1 MGILSIQSAVAA
13 GHVGN
18 SAAVFPLQRMG
29 FEVWRVDT
37 VHFSN
42 HPAHGRHRGRVA
54 TSDDIGAL
62 LQGLEE
68 LGLWPRCEG
77 VITGY
82 LGAAETGPVVARAL
96 ARIRAAR
103 PDVLHLCD
111 PVIGD
116 QGRRYVADGLIDY
129 YRTDGL
135 PAADIATPNAFEA
148 TCLTG
153 IDASTVSGALA
164 AAHALRRMGP
174 RIVVVTG
181 VLEGDAVQT
190 VAADAGGAWRI
201 ATPHLAVAGYGAGD
215 LFAAL
220 LLGHLLRRASLAD
233 AAARAVSSTHTV
245 LAAAATQGALDL
257 PLIDAQDTILDP
269 PKLYPAEQL
278 D

>member
-1 MGILSIQSAVAA
+1 MSILSIQSAVAA

-42 HPAHGRHRGRVA
+42 HPAHGRHRGRA
-54 TSDDIGAL
+54 AASDDVAAL
-62 LQGLEE
+62 LEGLED
-68 LGLWPRCEG
+68 LGLWPDCEA

-82 LGAAETGPVVARAL
+82 LGAVETGPVVARAVS
-96 ARIRAAR
+96 RIRAAR
-103 PDVLHLCD
+103 PDMLHLCD

-116 QGRRYVADGLIDY
+116 QGRRYVPDGLIDY

-148 TCLTG
+148 TWLTG
-153 IDASTVSGALA
+153 IDASTVAGALA
-164 AAHALRRMGP
+164 AAQALRRIGP
-174 RIVVVTG
+174 RIAVITG
-181 VLEGDAVQT
+181 VVEGGAAQT
-190 VAADAGGAWRI
+190 VAVDASGAWRI
-201 ATPHLAVAGYGAGD
+201 ASPHLAVAGNGAGD

-220 LLGHLLRRASLAD
+220 LLGHLLRGASLAD
-233 AAARAVSSTHTV
+233 AAARAVSATHAV
-245 LAAAATQGALDL
+245 LAAAARQGALDL
-257 PLIDAQDTILDP
+257 PLIAAQDAILDP
-269 PKLYPAEQL
+269 PRLYPAEQI

>member
-1 MGILSIQSAVAA
+1 
-13 GHVGN
+13 
-18 SAAVFPLQRMG
+18 
-29 FEVWRVDT
+29 
-37 VHFSN
+37 
-42 HPAHGRHRGRVA
+42 
-54 TSDDIGAL
+54 
-62 LQGLEE
+62 
-68 LGLWPRCEG
+68 
-77 VITGY
+77 
-82 LGAAETGPVVARAL
+82 
-96 ARIRAAR
+96 
-103 PDVLHLCD
+103 
-111 PVIGD
+111 
-116 QGRRYVADGLIDY
+116 
-129 YRTDGL
+129 
-135 PAADIATPNAFEA
+135 
-148 TCLTG
+148 
-153 IDASTVSGALA
+153 
-164 AAHALRRMGP
+164 MGP